1 MLLSEVG
8 SRRLLKNEPSSES
21 MGTCTHE
28 LFREG
33 ARGNQTSRGGVGEH
47 ELEHARPRHTDTCAL
62 ESVAGL
68 AKCRMRTRRGTQ
80 DCGEQ
85 QSHSITYRVVV
96 GIIR

>member
-8 SRRLLKNEPSSES
+8 SRRLLKNEPSSVS

-33 ARGNQTSRGGVGEH
+33 GGNQTSRGGVGRH
-47 ELEHARPRHTDTCAL
+47 GAGHGTRHTDTCAL

-68 AKCRMRTRRGTQ
+68 ALFR
-80 DCGEQ
+80 
-85 QSHSITYRVVV
+85 
-96 GIIR
+96 